1 MIPIRPNIANLPPY
15 LAGKK
20 EPGKIKL
27 ASNENPLGPS
37 PRAIEAARLHLD
49 SMQLYPDGAAA
60 QLTASLA
67 RHHQLPENWLIG
79 GNGSDEVLM
88 MAAATFLGPGDA
100 VIIADHTFSEYRTV
114 SRIFSAEI
122 VEVPLESGYWNLE
135 AVLAAV
141 GPKTRI
147 VFLCS
152 PNNPTGT
159 IIGANT
165 LDLFLSR
172 VPPQTLVVLDE
183 AYAEFV
189 DSPDQPD
196 SRQLV
201 RRYANLLVTRTFS
214 KLYGLAG
221 FRVGYGFAQ
230 PELIGALQR
239 VRPPF
244 NINTA
249 GQSAAAAAL
258 DDNDFIRKSLKTNRE
273 GRAWLEAE
281 LHRLGLAFLPSQA
294 NFICIE
300 TGRDAQAM
308 YRAIANGGVTI
319 RALTS
324 FGLPTCIRITV
335 GTETQN
341 RLVVQALAQAL
352 ESVPV
357 ADQLPRY
364 LA

>member
-1 MIPIRPNIANLPPY
+1 MIPIRPNVADLPPY
-15 LAGKK
+15 AAGKK
-20 EPGKIKL
+20 EPGKLKL

-37 PRAIEAARLHLD
+37 PRAIEAARLHLE
-49 SMQLYPDGAAA
+49 SMQLYPDGASG
-60 QLTASLA
+60 QLTAALA
-67 RHHQLPENWLIG
+67 RHHQLPENWFIA

-88 MAAATFLGPGDA
+88 MAAATFLCPGDE
-100 VIIADHTFSEYRTV
+100 VVIADHTFSEYRTV
-114 SRIFSAEI
+114 SRIFEAA
-122 VEVPLESGYWNLE
+122 VKAVPLERGAWNMN
-135 AVLAAV
+135 AVQAAM

-159 IIGANT
+159 IIPGRA
-165 LDLFLSR
+165 LEAFLER
-172 VPPQTLVVLDE
+172 VPPQVLVVLDE
-183 AYAEFV
+183 AYAEFM
-189 DSPDQPD
+189 DSPEAVD

-201 RRYANLLVTRTFS
+201 RRHANLLVTRTFS

-221 FRVGYGFAQ
+221 FRVGYGYGQ
-230 PELIGALQR
+230 PELVGAIQR

-244 NINTA
+244 NVNTA

-258 DDNDFIRKSLKTNRE
+258 DDNEFIKKSLKGNRE
-273 GRAWLEAE
+273 GRDWLTAE
-281 LHRLGLAFLPSQA
+281 IGKLGLACLPSQA

-300 TGRDAQAM
+300 TRRDAQAM
-308 YRAIANGGVTI
+308 YRAIASGGVTI

-324 FGLPTCIRITV
+324 FGLPTCIRVTV

-341 RLVVQALAQAL
+341 RLFIGALSAALAAVPAADSL
-352 ESVPV
+352 EG
-357 ADQLPRY
+357 Y